1 MLENSLGKRVT
12 EDLDKIMQA
21 NSHARSGSRGDP
33 SPSKKS
39 SASRPRAEAKDNES
53 IKFAF
58 GQRVETAAKVP
69 LGT

>member
-21 NSHARSGSRGDP
+21 NSHARSASRGDP
-33 SPSKKS
+33 SPSRKS
-39 SASRPRAEAKDNES
+39 SVSRAAQVDTKDEP

-69 LGT
+69 LGK